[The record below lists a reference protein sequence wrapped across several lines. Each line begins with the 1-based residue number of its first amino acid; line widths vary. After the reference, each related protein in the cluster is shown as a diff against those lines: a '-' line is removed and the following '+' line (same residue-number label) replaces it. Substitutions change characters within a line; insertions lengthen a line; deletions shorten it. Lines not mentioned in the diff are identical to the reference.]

1 MAILIKGMDM
11 PIGCVACEFN
21 VSGKC
26 VVMGRRLTVEESG
39 FYEIYD
45 FCDKVSDDCP
55 LVEIPKGAM
64 LIDANE
70 IEEKI
75 SFGLQEP
82 DYQHECESWVMG
94 LLMARDYVENA
105 SIIFEGD
112 EE

>member
-1 MAILIKGMDM
+1 MMAILIKGMQM
-11 PIGCVACEFN
+11 PKSCME
-21 VSGKC
+21 
-26 VVMGRRLTVEESG
+26 
-39 FYEIYD
+39 
-45 FCDKVSDDCP
+45 CP
-55 LVEIPKGAM
+55 LSYRGMRCLIPGNWKDRYNCPEDERSDACPLQEIPKGAM

-105 SIIFEGD
+105 SIIFEEDD
-112 EE
+112 E